1 MAFDLGSARPVAA
14 PRPAAPAKPTR
25 VQDRRPD
32 AVQKAQDVS
41 TVGTQTSTARTGQ
54 TIAQS
59 AALFPAELAKMRIE
73 ARTAQLQLDALEKK
87 QKEGGLELKDQQA
100 LASARATLMIY
111 GEALYRDAVNS
122 GYDPV
127 SIGNKFS
134 SALSAIPVAG
144 GALSETVRDPISSQ
158 GQIAEKQF
166 SEGAQRTLSGAGIRA
181 DETPRIEKQ
190 YFPSA
195 WGNLNDKTRRSLDE
209 LRLAQISGAT
219 NIAGPALSPTARA
232 MADRLSA
239 PPKKHKDESSST
251 KLPRVKNNADYAAL
265 PSGTKFI
272 DPDGNTRTK
281 P

>member
-14 PRPAAPAKPTR
+14 PRPSAPAQPR
-25 VQDRRPD
+25 SMRP
-32 AVQKAQDVS
+32 APAQRQQEASTVS
-41 TVGTQTSTARTGQ
+41 TETGTRRTGQ

-59 AALFPAELAKMRIE
+59 AALFPVDLAKLKIE

-111 GEALYRDAVNS
+111 GEALYRDAINS

-144 GALSETVRDPISSQ
+144 GALSEMARDPISSQ

-195 WGNLNDKTRRSLDE
+195 WGNLNPKTRRSLDE
-209 LRLAQISGAT
+209 TRLAQIVGAT
-219 NIAGPALSPTARA
+219 NIAGPALSSTARA
-232 MADRLSA
+232 MANRLSTPRRA
-239 PPKKHKDESSST
+239 LVT
-251 KLPRVKNNADYAAL
+251 KELPRVKNDADYDAL